1 MRVVSSSRQITATAA
16 AALILSA
23 ITIGAQRPE
32 SSHTARIDSLS
43 RSPFSIPDSGRMMT
57 RPGPAL
63 WWMIGG
69 SLVVAAAL
77 SDHEFE
83 EESLEYRT
91 ATLDTFAHTGD
102 VLGAG
107 RYLLPALGLTYL
119 SGVVTRQPQLKNGAL
134 HVGAAYLAGNIVG
147 SVGKPAIGRHRPD
160 TTGSP
165 WRFHHFASEGEWHS
179 LPSAHTLHAFTL
191 AGAISE
197 EAHRPWVTVA
207 TYSVATLVGWSRVY
221 ADEHWA
227 SDVALSAVL
236 GAAIGH
242 GVVRFLH
249 ARGSPRGNILVRPGM
264 AGAEFSVTF

>member
-1 MRVVSSSRQITATAA
+1 MRVLSSSRQRACTASV
-16 AALILSA
+16 ALILS
-23 ITIGAQRPE
+23 TIAVGAQRP
-32 SSHTARIDSLS
+32 STAHVARIDSL
-43 RSPFSIPDSGRMMT
+43 T
-57 RPGPAL
+57 RTTWPGPAF
-63 WWMIGG
+63 WMIGG
-69 SLVVAAAL
+69 SLFVAAAL
-77 SDHEFE
+77 SDQKLE

-91 ATLDTFAHTGD
+91 TTLNTFAHTGN

-107 RYLLPALGLTYL
+107 RYLLPALGLSYL
-119 SGVVTRQPQLKNGAL
+119 SGVVTHQPQLKNGAL
-134 HVGAAYLAGNIVG
+134 HVGAAYLAGNIAG
-147 SVGKPAIGRHRPD
+147 SMLKPAIGRHRPD

-165 WRFHHFASEGEWHS
+165 WRFHAFASQGAWHS

-207 TYSVATLVGWSRVY
+207 TYSAATLVGWSRVY

-249 ARGSPRGNILVRPGM
+249 AHGSPQGNIQVRAGT
-264 AGAEFSVTF
+264 AGAEVSVTF